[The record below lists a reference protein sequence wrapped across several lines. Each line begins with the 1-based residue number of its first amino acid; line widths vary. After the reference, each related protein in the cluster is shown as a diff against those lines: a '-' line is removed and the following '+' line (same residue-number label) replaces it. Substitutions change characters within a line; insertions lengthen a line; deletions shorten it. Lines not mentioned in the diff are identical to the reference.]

1 MYYILVDSGLGK
13 ITTEQ
18 WGRVYDLI
26 SEVEIAGTTHCQEL
40 ARNKYYIK
48 AVGEWVKY
56 KEIRRQSFAKSKS
69 M

>member
-1 MYYILVDSGLGK
+1 MSYILVDGGLGK
-13 ITTEQ
+13 LTTEQ

-26 SEVEIAGTTHCQEL
+26 SEIETAGTTHCLEL

-48 AVGEWVKY
+48 AVGEWVKH
-56 KEIRRQSFAKSKS
+56 KEARRQIFAKSKS